1 MTVYMLKIDGFPFSL
16 HTTRELA
23 EDEQLGLELEEGEY
37 AEMAHDDGEEFDYS
51 EYEIVECNLESG
63 TCYLH

>member
-16 HTTRELA
+16 HTTRKLA
-23 EDEQLGLELEEGEY
+23 EIEQLNLELEEGEY
-37 AEMAHDDGEEFDYS
+37 AEMAHDNGEEFDYR
-51 EYEIVECNLESG
+51 EYDIVECNLESG

>member
-1 MTVYMLKIDGFPFSL
+1 MIVYMLKIDGFPFSL

-37 AEMAHDDGEEFDYS
+37 AEMAHDDGEEFDYH